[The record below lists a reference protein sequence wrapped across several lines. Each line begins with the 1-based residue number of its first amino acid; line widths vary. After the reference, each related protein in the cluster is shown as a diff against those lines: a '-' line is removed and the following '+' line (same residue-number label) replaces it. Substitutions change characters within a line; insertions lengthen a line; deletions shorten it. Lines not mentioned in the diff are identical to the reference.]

1 MLEDALKNM
10 FPYRELSL
18 SIGDGLSI
26 NGKFYYVQEGVIN
39 GTFGNKVPINF
50 ECSENGVFGLRQLM
64 DINFEIKTLS
74 VKKNAKLLSFD
85 HDNFTKMLENTDK
98 NVVIFLKSLIQHG
111 TF

>member
-1 MLEDALKNM
+1 
-10 FPYRELSL
+10 
-18 SIGDGLSI
+18 
-26 NGKFYYVQEGVIN
+26 
-39 GTFGNKVPINF
+39 
-50 ECSENGVFGLRQLM
+50 M

-74 VKKNAKLLSFD
+74 VKKNVKLLSFD